1 MKYKNI
7 KLTSLVPKTI
17 TRQRGAEAF
26 SELWSMLSKDECVEL
41 DFSDAETVS
50 SSFLD
55 EIIIQSS
62 RKKVLDHLLF
72 VINST
77 ENQKKLE
84 RVFSIREL
92 PGKYRWYND
101 ETIKDIQI
109 TPIIQE
115 EPEEEV
121 IKAS

>member
-17 TRQRGAEAF
+17 TRQRGAEA
-26 SELWSMLSKDECVEL
+26 SSKLWPMLLKGEWIEL
-41 DFSDAETVS
+41 DLSDAETVS

-55 EIIIQSS
+55 EIVIQSS
-62 RKKVLDHLLF
+62 RKSVLNHLLF

-101 ETIKDIQI
+101 ETIRDIETAPFI
-109 TPIIQE
+109 RE
-115 EPEEEV
+115 EPVDE
-121 IKAS
+121 IKKAS